1 VKNTKLYKY
10 SLVFLLSTLSFTL
23 VSCSETKEEKRIKMK
38 AFVENKCTMCHFS
51 KRIFEKERTPEEW
64 NTIVNRMRS
73 KNPSH
78 ISPEEASN
86 IMGYLQD
93 TMGKEND

>member
-1 VKNTKLYKY
+1 VKDTKLYKC
-10 SLVFLLSTLSFTL
+10 SLVFLLLTLSCVL
-23 VSCSETKEEKRIKMK
+23 ISCSETKEEKRIKMK

-78 ISPEEASN
+78 ISPEEASS
-86 IMGYLQD
+86 IMAYLQD
-93 TMGKEND
+93 TMGKEGE